1 MIDRADSADSNE
13 PALAAEPMEKA
24 DATEPTEPID
34 RTDPTEPIES
44 TDPFDP
50 MHRIEFSDRIDHS
63 EPRFVNTTNILPHGM
78 YARASGSACT
88 GVGRYR
94 PGASTRGRT
103 PRMPLSGRRPR
114 RPAGGRAGSRRCSA
128 TTRPS
133 ARVDLRFHLF
143 RVVAADRIGEPVD
156 TWEAERVDW
165 LPLADVRR
173 AIRGG
178 EVSSGMTLT
187 GLLYHFAE
195 VG

>member
-1 MIDRADSADSNE
+1 LHWGWEI
-13 PALAAEPMEKA
+13 PAGRVDEGENPEDAAVRET
-24 DATEPTEPID
+24 TEE
-34 RTDPTEPIES
+34 
-44 TDPFDP
+44 
-50 MHRIEFSDRIDHS
+50 
-63 EPRFVNTTNILPHGM
+63 
-78 YARASGSACT
+78 T
-88 GVGRYR
+88 GW
-94 PGASTRGRT
+94 
-103 PRMPLSGRRPR
+103 RPR
-114 RPAGGRAGSRRCSA
+114 GVTPLLSYYPAIGSS
-128 TTRPS
+128 
-133 ARVDLRFHLF
+133 DLRFHLF